1 MVTDSVT
8 DMTTRYNVISWIW
21 NLEQRKDIMK
31 NPMKSE

>member
-21 NLEQRKDIMK
+21 EFRTEKGHHEKPNEI
-31 NPMKSE
+31 